1 MPRSCT
7 ICGSPSR
14 REIERHLVGGTSYRN
29 IAERFGTSIA
39 ALNRHKSHVAAT
51 LQKASEK
58 RAVSLG
64 ESILARLEDLY
75 NRAESVLAQAEK
87 SRNLRAAIAAI
98 RETRETL
105 ASVYALTQKLASD
118 PGREVVLKVVYEDP
132 PRPPERPLVSPRRA
146 LPPAPEPAPIF
157 IHESGKPLR
166 LAEPAPV
173 EPEPSPQPVIERVS
187 PPPIS
192 KPTPRPDPF
201 GFSDRGLN
209 ELFGRR

>member
-1 MPRSCT
+1 VPRRCS
-7 ICGSPSR
+7 ICAHSR
-14 REIERHLVGGTSYRN
+14 RRQIDRVLASGDSIRGIARKYRVS
-29 IAERFGTSIA
+29 ED
-39 ALNRHKSHVAAT
+39 ALSRHKSHVSASVMRAA
-51 LQKASEK
+51 EK
-58 RAVSLG
+58 REENIG
-64 ESILARLEDLY
+64 ESVLQRLEGLY
-75 NRAESVLAQAEK
+75 SRAESVLAQAEK

-118 PGREVVLKVVYEDP
+118 PGREVVLKVVYTDP
-132 PRPPERPLVSPRRA
+132 PRPPERPLASPRRA

-173 EPEPSPQPVIERVS
+173 EPELSS
-187 PPPIS
+187 PPPITRVQPPPTP

-201 GFSDRGLN
+201 DLSYRALDGLFS
-209 ELFGRR
+209 RR